1 MKRSY
6 WTVVAALLSLALV
19 ASFATAADKA
29 EKKDH
34 KTVSGKSACAT
45 CSGVTEAGHQIMLV
59 DKDGMR
65 WVLIGN
71 SDSYKKAHEVRD
83 DGKKMI
89 ATLAGDPVKKKDAS
103 GNEYMEV
110 KVSDVKVEA

>member
-6 WTVVAALLSLALV
+6 WTVMAVALLSVALS
-19 ASFATAADKA
+19 AAFATAG
-29 EKKDH
+29 EKKEA

-45 CSGVTEAGHQIMLV
+45 CSGVTDAGHQIMLV

-65 WVLIGN
+65 WVLLGN
-71 SDSYKKAHEVRD
+71 SESYKKAHEVRD

-89 ATLAGDPVKKKDAS
+89 ATLAGDPVKKKDAK
-103 GNEYMEV
+103 GQAYMEV

>member
-6 WTVVAALLSLALV
+6 WTLLAAAMLSVALSA
-19 ASFATAADKA
+19 AFATAADQKTA
-29 EKKDH
+29 
-34 KTVSGKSACAT
+34 KTVAGKSACAT
-45 CSGVTEAGHQIMLV
+45 CSGVTEAGHQIMLI

-65 WVLIGN
+65 WVLLGN

-83 DGKKMI
+83 DGKKMV
-89 ATLAGDPVKKKDAS
+89 ATLAGEPVKKKDAKGQS
-103 GNEYMEV
+103 YMEV

>member
-6 WTVVAALLSLALV
+6 WAVMAAALLSLALV
-19 ASFATAADKA
+19 ASFATAA
-29 EKKDH
+29 EKKDA
-34 KTVSGKSACAT
+34 KTVSGKSSCAT

-89 ATLAGDPVKKKDAS
+89 ATLAGDPVKKKDAT
-103 GNEYMEV
+103 GKAYMEV